1 MSLYRLHNLSPNI
14 APSAWV
20 APNASIIGD
29 VHVGEKASIWFGAV
43 LRGDIDSIHIGAGS
57 NIQDGSVCHADPGH
71 PLRVG
76 EHVTVGHMV
85 MLHGCTI
92 GDHCLIGIGAVVMNG
107 AKIGKNSVVGAGSLV
122 TEGKE
127 FPEGSLIMGSP
138 AKLVRQLDAAALE
151 KLQQNAANYVR
162 NGERYAQELQVLP
175 EADSNSHSRLA

>member
-1 MSLYRLHNLSPNI
+1 MSIYSLGALTPRI

-20 APNASIIGD
+20 APNASVMGD
-29 VHVGEKASIWFGAV
+29 VTLGERVSIWFGAV
-43 LRGDIDSIHIGAGS
+43 LRGDIDRISIGAGS
-57 NIQDGSVCHADPGH
+57 NIQDGSVCHADPGR
-71 PLRVG
+71 PLLVG

-107 AKIGKNSVVGAGSLV
+107 AVIGKNSVVGAGSLV

-138 AKLVRQLDAAALE
+138 AKVVRQLDAAALE
-151 KLQQNAANYVR
+151 KLQQNAANYVK
-162 NGERYAQELQVLP
+162 NGQRYAQELQLI
-175 EADSNSHSRLA
+175 EG

>member
-1 MSLYRLHNLSPNI
+1 MSIYSLGALTPRI

-20 APNASIIGD
+20 APNASVIGD
-29 VHVGEKASIWFGAV
+29 VTLGERVSIWFGAV
-43 LRGDIDSIHIGAGS
+43 LRGDIDRISIGAGS
-57 NIQDGSVCHADPGH
+57 NIQDGSVCHADPGR
-71 PLRVG
+71 PLLVG

-107 AKIGKNSVVGAGSLV
+107 AVIGKNSVVGAGSLV

-138 AKLVRQLDAAALE
+138 AKVVRQLDAAALA
-151 KLQQNAANYVR
+151 KLQQNAANYVK
-162 NGERYAQELQVLP
+162 NGQRYATALEEIV
-175 EADSNSHSRLA
+175 AD